1 MQNEEDSVYVTECV
15 QLTQPAFLI
24 IIDINS
30 NNWAM
35 LGLNIGLPW
44 WFRGKESACQHRRCR
59 SNPWVRKIPWR
70 GKWQPTLV
78 LLPGK
83 PLG

>member
-1 MQNEEDSVYVTECV
+1 
-15 QLTQPAFLI
+15 
-24 IIDINS
+24 
-30 NNWAM
+30 M

-44 WFRGKESACQHRRCR
+44 WFSGKESACQRRRCR

-83 PLG
+83 PHGEKPARCGPWDGKESDVT